1 MSDSET
7 PAKVPEDKAKDVY
20 YSRKWIQE
28 TVQIFEKFDKN
39 KSGFLSKA
47 ETKKALIEEYAG
59 SDSKTEIPD
68 SAIDS
73 LFKSFDYND
82 DKKLSVGEFIEFD
95 MALDAEVFNYY
106 NAVLF

>member
-1 MSDSET
+1 MSDSKT

-28 TVQIFEKFDKN
+28 SVKTFGDCDTN

-47 ETKKALIEEYAG
+47 EVKKALNEEYSG
-59 SDSKTEIPD
+59 SDSKTKLTDSEID
-68 SAIDS
+68 G
-73 LFKSFDYND
+73 LFKIFDYND
-82 DKKLSVGEFIEFD
+82 DKKLSIGEFIEFD
-95 MALDAEVFNYY
+95 MALDAYVFNYY